1 MDAGVRP
8 VEAVDINRYVG
19 RWFEIARFPAFF
31 QRKCA
36 KNALAEYSLAPNGK
50 LRIEN
55 RCTTER
61 GRIIRAR
68 GSARPV
74 DRSGAKFKV
83 KFFPLMPAADYWII
97 DLDTEYRWAV
107 VSEPQR
113 RFLWIL
119 SRTPGL
125 DGATLE
131 DILQR
136 LRGQGYD
143 VERLVLSRQDG
154 A

>member
-36 KNALAEYSLAPNGK
+36 KNTVAEYSLAPNGK

-55 RCTTER
+55 RCTTEQ

-68 GSARPV
+68 GSARLV
-74 DRSGAKFKV
+74 DHSGAKFKV

-107 VSEPQR
+107 VSEPKR

-125 DGATLE
+125 DGVTL
-131 DILQR
+131 DGILQR
-136 LRGQGYD
+136 LRGQRYD